1 MSTLGQAL
9 PLGTVYGGLPPL
21 CACYEAVGQVG
32 VAALGGA
39 QGEAA
44 KTAALWLGVMLK
56 SLLRRYASSGGGLVK
71 DISQE
76 AEGRQWRT

>member
-1 MSTLGQAL
+1 M
-9 PLGTVYGGLPPL
+9 
-21 CACYEAVGQVG
+21 
-32 VAALGGA
+32 GGA

-71 DISQE
+71 DISQK
-76 AEGRQWRT
+76 AEGRQWRA